1 MAAVVS
7 LVPEGLILLTSLT
20 YAVAAIRMARRGA
33 LAQQLNAVESLAAV
47 DVVCLDKTGTL
58 TEGTLRVVELVL
70 LDPGASQQ
78 LAEALARYAASSPS
92 RNATLEAIADSR
104 AAPPVEVDAHVAFAS
119 RRGWSALRPG
129 SELRARRSEL
139 FPLGPLAGRAAKEA
153 EGGRRVLAFGTA
165 TDPLSQEDPVA
176 APAGLE
182 TLGLVILAERLRQD
196 ARETVDFFRSQGIEL
211 KVISGDAPVTAAAIA
226 TDAGIAPSTPV
237 DRRRLPENEGQLAQL
252 ALESSVVGRISPE
265 GRSGSSKP

>member
-1 MAAVVS
+1 M
-7 LVPEGLILLTSLT
+7 L
-20 YAVAAIRMARRGA
+20 GA
-33 LAQQLNAVESLAAV
+33 
-47 DVVCLDKTGTL
+47 
-58 TEGTLRVVELVL
+58 
-70 LDPGASQQ
+70 P
-78 LAEALARYAASSPS
+78 
-92 RNATLEAIADSR
+92 
-104 AAPPVEVDAHVAFAS
+104 
-119 RRGWSALRPG
+119 
-129 SELRARRSEL
+129 EL

-226 TDAGIAPSTPV
+226 TDAGIAPSTV
-237 DRRRLPENEGQLAQL
+237 DGRRLPENDA
-252 ALESSVVGRISPE
+252 SSRSWRSSRPSSAGSRPRA
-265 GRSGSSKP
+265 RSGSSKP